1 MLACVFLMQLFF
13 IRWSQGVPELL
24 YCIRTEVI
32 QALLVHMQQ
41 SLQAGQARCICGC
54 CCLRVQH
61 SVVLPSLCSKA
72 MIQVCVASRRLLCI
86 LEGPAE
92 AVWTPVVD
100 LSECL
105 LTDMTMGCLRR

>member
-1 MLACVFLMQLFF
+1 MQLFF

-24 YCIRTEVI
+24 YCIRTKVV
-32 QALLVHMQQ
+32 QALLVHTQQ

-54 CCLRVQH
+54 CCLRVQQ
-61 SVVLPSLCSKA
+61 SMVLPSLCSKA
-72 MIQVCVASRRLLCI
+72 KSQVRVASRRLLCT

-92 AVWTPVVD
+92 AVWTPVVV

-105 LTDMTMGCLRR
+105 LTDTTMGCLHR